1 MVLLFLTESIYLNN
15 LEIINEVLIVHQ
27 FNKDNYQNRI
37 LQNFYLSYSE
47 GNFRFNLVVLK
58 ILGNLRK
65 AHHFFEEN
73 RLVISS

>member
-15 LEIINEVLIVHQ
+15 LEIINEVLIV
-27 FNKDNYQNRI
+27 NKDNYQNRI

-47 GNFRFNLVVLK
+47 GNFLFNLVVLK